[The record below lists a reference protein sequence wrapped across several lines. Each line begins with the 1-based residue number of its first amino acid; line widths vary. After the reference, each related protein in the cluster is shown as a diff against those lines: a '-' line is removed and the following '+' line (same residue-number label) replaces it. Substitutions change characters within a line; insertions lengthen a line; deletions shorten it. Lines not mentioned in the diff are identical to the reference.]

1 MRSIPSSSAAKDEFS
16 QGRHWQSNLE
26 HGPPRPHIQ
35 STGVRA
41 PLAAFPRLRCRTLS
55 PEERLKLL
63 RIWETTVTSYSYTP
77 SFNDTA
83 MRVNGAR
90 ARLGTL
96 ARFLDSAI
104 RVPGTNIRFG
114 ADALL
119 NLIPGVGTLTS
130 KGLSAYLIWEARRL
144 DVPMATLLRMMGN
157 VGVDFVIS
165 AIPLVGW
172 VGDVFYRSN
181 LRNMDLLREHL
192 DKANPVPHRFQR

>member
-1 MRSIPSSSAAKDEFS
+1 M
-16 QGRHWQSNLE
+16 
-26 HGPPRPHIQ
+26 
-35 STGVRA
+35 
-41 PLAAFPRLRCRTLS
+41 
-55 PEERLKLL
+55 KLL

-83 MRVNGAR
+83 IRASGAR
-90 ARLGTL
+90 ARLETL

-104 RVPGTNIRFG
+104 RVPGTNIHFG

-130 KGLSAYLIWEARRL
+130 KSMSAYLIWEARRL
-144 DVPMATLLRMMGN
+144 GVPMSTLLRMMGN

-172 VGDVFYRSN
+172 VADVFYRSN

-192 DKANPVPHRFQR
+192 DKAHPVPNRFQR

>member
-1 MRSIPSSSAAKDEFS
+1 M
-16 QGRHWQSNLE
+16 
-26 HGPPRPHIQ
+26 
-35 STGVRA
+35 
-41 PLAAFPRLRCRTLS
+41 
-55 PEERLKLL
+55 KLL

-83 MRVNGAR
+83 IRAGGAR
-90 ARLGTL
+90 ARLETL
-96 ARFLDSAI
+96 ARFLDSAV

-130 KGLSAYLIWEARRL
+130 KGMSAYLIWEARRL
-144 DVPMATLLRMMGN
+144 GVPMSTLLRMMGN
-157 VGVDFVIS
+157 VGVDFVIG

-192 DKANPVPHRFQR
+192 DKAHPVPSRFQN

>member
-1 MRSIPSSSAAKDEFS
+1 MRAS
-16 QGRHWQSNLE
+16 
-26 HGPPRPHIQ
+26 
-35 STGVRA
+35 
-41 PLAAFPRLRCRTLS
+41 
-55 PEERLKLL
+55 
-63 RIWETTVTSYSYTP
+63 
-77 SFNDTA
+77 
-83 MRVNGAR
+83 GAR
-90 ARLGTL
+90 VRLETL

-130 KGLSAYLIWEARRL
+130 KGMSAYLIWEARRL
-144 DVPMATLLRMMGN
+144 GVPMATLLRMMGN

-181 LRNMDLLREHL
+181 LRNMNLLREHL
-192 DKANPVPHRFQR
+192 DKAHPVPNRFQR

>member
-1 MRSIPSSSAAKDEFS
+1 M
-16 QGRHWQSNLE
+16 
-26 HGPPRPHIQ
+26 
-35 STGVRA
+35 
-41 PLAAFPRLRCRTLS
+41 
-55 PEERLKLL
+55 KLL

-83 MRVNGAR
+83 IRASGAR
-90 ARLGTL
+90 ARLETL
-96 ARFLDSAI
+96 ARFLDSAV

-119 NLIPGVGTLTS
+119 NLIPGVGMLTS
-130 KGLSAYLIWEARRL
+130 KGMSAYLIWEARRL
-144 DVPMATLLRMMGN
+144 GVPMSTLLRMMGN
-157 VGVDFVIS
+157 VGVDFVIG

-192 DKANPVPHRFQR
+192 DKAHPVPSRFQY